1 MVSTMTTRNAGRRT
15 AATRGEGTSE
25 QDGREGDRSGDQ
37 VGRGKGGQSGR
48 GSQGGGQDSQESDQ
62 GSQGCSRGNG
72 ANRGGGGVP
81 NFATIIAQQLQNLL
95 PTIEDFKT
103 LTIEEFCPN
112 NEMQKLETE
121 FWYHVMV
128 EASHAAYTDR
138 FHRLASLAPQI
149 RAMVAT
155 TELTIIQSA
164 VLKAEMLTDEE
175 IKNGALKKIS
185 KKRGNNGEPS
195 RDRNVRDDNKR
206 SKTGRAFSIITN
218 PVRKEYT
225 GAAPKY
231 PNCNYHHQP
240 EVPCHLC
247 TNFNRSGTLPKIA
260 GWGLAMAVE
269 GGQGRGNNGN
279 QARRRAIMIG
289 GEEARQDPNIVT

>member
-95 PTIEDFKT
+95 PTILAMLRT
-103 LTIEEFCPN
+103 LIDSIGLLDC
-112 NEMQKLETE
+112 
-121 FWYHVMV
+121 
-128 EASHAAYTDR
+128 
-138 FHRLASLAPQI
+138 
-149 RAMVAT
+149 AMVAT

-225 GAAPKY
+225 GAAPKC

-240 EVPCHLC
+240 EVPCRLC
-247 TNFNRSGTLPKIA
+247 TNFNRFGHIAKDCRMGPRVVNPLNARNPTAARRACFECGGTDHYKEACPRLNRAPRPE
-260 GWGLAMAVE
+260 GNHPNQAMAVG

-279 QARRRAIMIG
+279 
-289 GEEARQDPNIVT
+289 